1 MNNGINDNNIKDNS
15 QTQPISIIKPL
26 QKYTLKHGLFD
37 PIQSSP
43 PSIWKTR
50 LMNRLN
56 NTLVSQSNSSLLPT
70 TIKL

>member
-1 MNNGINDNNIKDNS
+1 MNNGINDNRIKDNN
-15 QTQPISIIKPL
+15 QTQPIPIINPF

-37 PIQSSP
+37 PVQNSP

-56 NTLVSQSNSSLLPT
+56 NTAVSQSNSSLLST